1 MADLAVVALDPDAN
15 PRQHPR
21 TARRVESMSS
31 VTDKIAA
38 RLPKIVGDRGD
49 RSPVV
54 AAVRLHGVITPT
66 PTPMA
71 RNSISLQNLES
82 ALTRA
87 FDHDRLVAVA
97 LLINSPGGAPTQ
109 SALIAE
115 RIRELADKKKVP
127 VLAFCEDLA
136 ASGGYWLACA
146 GDEIYAHGTSMV
158 GSIGVVSAGFGLNGL
173 LERYGVE
180 RRVYTAGEHKVRLD
194 PFRPEKPEDVEW
206 LKSLHSQ
213 LHEQFAQWV
222 RGRRGDKLKGTDDEL
237 FTGEVWTGARAA
249 ELGLVDGVGTLRSVV
264 SKRFPDAEISVS
276 EQRRPLLAR
285 LGLAGATTRSGDFV
299 LDGLAALEER
309 ARWSRFGL

>member
-1 MADLAVVALDPDAN
+1 
-15 PRQHPR
+15 
-21 TARRVESMSS
+21 MSS

-49 RSPVV
+49 RPPVV

-71 RNSISLQNLES
+71 RNSISLQNLDS

-115 RIRELADKKKVP
+115 RIRELAAKKSVP

-146 GDEIYAHGTSMV
+146 GDEIYAHGTSLV

-173 LERYGVE
+173 LERYGVD
-180 RRVYTAGEHKVRLD
+180 RRVYTAGINKVRLD
-194 PFRPEKPEDVEW
+194 PFQAEKPEDVEW
-206 LKSLHSQ
+206 LKSLHTQ
-213 LHEQFAQWV
+213 LHSQFIDWV
-222 RGRRGDKLKGTDDEL
+222 KERRGGKLTAADDEL
-237 FTGEVWTGARAA
+237 FTGEVWTGVKAV
-249 ELGLVDGVGTLRSVV
+249 ELGLVDGIGTVRSVV
-264 SKRFPDAEISVS
+264 SKRFPDAEISVA
-276 EQRRPLLAR
+276 EPKKNLFTR

>member
-1 MADLAVVALDPDAN
+1 
-15 PRQHPR
+15 
-21 TARRVESMSS
+21 MSS

-38 RLPKIVGDRGD
+38 RLPKIVGDRGE
-49 RSPVV
+49 RPPVV

-109 SALIAE
+109 SALVAE
-115 RIRELADKKKVP
+115 RVRELAAKKNVP

-173 LERYGVE
+173 LERYGVD
-180 RRVYTAGEHKVRLD
+180 RRVYTAGANKVRLD
-194 PFRPEKPEDVEW
+194 PFQAEKPEDVEW
-206 LKSLHSQ
+206 LKSLHGQ
-213 LHEQFAQWV
+213 LHSQFIDWV
-222 RGRRGDKLKGTDDEL
+222 KERRGGKLTAADDEL
-237 FTGEVWTGARAA
+237 FTGEVWTGVKAV
-249 ELGLVDGVGTLRSVV
+249 ELGLVDGIGTVRSVI
-264 SKRFPDAEISVS
+264 SKRFPDAEIAIA
-276 EQRRPLLAR
+276 EPKKNLFAR